1 MVSPHVGM
9 SLGPRAKPEARGIR
23 PYLGVFKFSRRALQ
37 LVWSTSPKL
46 TIAFAIGT
54 VIAGLVPGA
63 IAYVGKQLIDSV
75 LAASKGGDRAEVT
88 KWVIVE
94 LSLVAGM
101 ATISRVLGILRSLLR
116 AQLGNRVNVMIL
128 EKALELE
135 LPHFEDDEMYDRITR
150 ARREASSRPLTL
162 ETGTFHAIQATL
174 SLASYAAL
182 LAAFSPI
189 AVVVL
194 VLAGIPSFLAEA
206 KFAGDAFRLFKW
218 RTPET
223 REQIYLETVLARE
236 DHVKEVKL
244 FGLGRRFLDRY
255 KAIFDRIYE
264 GDRKLTWRRGLWGL
278 GLGLLSMAAFYGMY
292 LWIAL
297 SAVEGVMTIGAMTM
311 YVLVFKQGQSA
322 LSQLLGDIGGMYED
336 NLYLSALYE
345 LLDEKVPARSG
356 ALASGSNRGDGLRFE
371 DVSFTYPG
379 ATTPAISGITLH
391 VPAGTKLAIVGDN
404 GSGKTT
410 LVKLLARLY
419 EPNGG
424 RILLDGVD
432 LREWDVEILR
442 RRIGVIF
449 QDFVKYQLTVGEN
462 VGSGDDRAYDDRAR
476 WAEASDKG
484 LAAPFVDELPKAYD
498 TQLGKWFKDG
508 RELSGGQWQ
517 KIALSRAF
525 MRKDADILVLDE
537 PTAAMDAEAEVKIFD
552 RFREL
557 TADQIAIVISHR
569 FSTVRMAD
577 SIIVLDSGKIIE
589 HGSHTALVAL
599 GGRYATLFQL
609 QAQGYR

>member
-1 MVSPHVGM
+1 
-9 SLGPRAKPEARGIR
+9 
-23 PYLGVFKFSRRALQ
+23 
-37 LVWSTSPKL
+37 
-46 TIAFAIGT
+46 
-54 VIAGLVPGA
+54 
-63 IAYVGKQLIDSV
+63 
-75 LAASKGGDRAEVT
+75 
-88 KWVIVE
+88 
-94 LSLVAGM
+94 
-101 ATISRVLGILRSLLR
+101 
-116 AQLGNRVNVMIL
+116 
-128 EKALELE
+128 
-135 LPHFEDDEMYDRITR
+135 
-150 ARREASSRPLTL
+150 
-162 ETGTFHAIQATL
+162 
-174 SLASYAAL
+174 
-182 LAAFSPI
+182 
-189 AVVVL
+189 
-194 VLAGIPSFLAEA
+194 
-206 KFAGDAFRLFKW
+206 
-218 RTPET
+218 
-223 REQIYLETVLARE
+223 
-236 DHVKEVKL
+236 
-244 FGLGRRFLDRY
+244 
-255 KAIFDRIYE
+255 
-264 GDRKLTWRRGLWGL
+264 
-278 GLGLLSMAAFYGMY
+278 
-292 LWIAL
+292 
-297 SAVEGVMTIGAMTM
+297 
-311 YVLVFKQGQSA
+311 
-322 LSQLLGDIGGMYED
+322 MYED

-345 LLDEKVPARSG
+345 LLDEPVPARSG
-356 ALASGSNRGDGLRFE
+356 ALATGSNLGDGLRFE

-379 ATTPAISGITLH
+379 ATTPAIDGITLH

-419 EPNGG
+419 EPTRG

-432 LREWDVEILR
+432 LREWDVETLR

-449 QDFVKYQLTVGEN
+449 QDFVRYQLTVGEN
-462 VGSGDDRAYDDRAR
+462 VGSGDDRAYLDRAR

-589 HGSHTALVAL
+589 HGSHAELVAL